1 MNRKELLIFLLA
13 CVIKVAIAVS
23 MLFSHQGG
31 KAGIAGMF
39 AVIGGDTFSYV
50 DPVENLFQHGIYAQ
64 DIARVET
71 YAGRMPGYGI
81 VYAALRTVAQ
91 PGTAA
96 DGVVGLQLLL
106 SLVSI
111 YCLARLAQF
120 VTKRPESFYW
130 AALLYA
136 LNTYSTWFDIKLL
149 TESFATSAAII
160 GIYTLCQ
167 AHCRKSNALFLCAG
181 LSLAWMVFLRP
192 FLAPLFVLITGIYVL
207 RELMTNGRITTYFR
221 QTVFRGALLVLP
233 FIIADGAWITRNWAW
248 YHRPVPLQIDSWAGY
263 KTAPGLK
270 ELTSFI
276 GTIGDEPVWWYQPSD
291 MAWFYKPDSDPA
303 NNFQGEQSKLA
314 PPAYTYDSLVQVRHN
329 LVLAKDTAAPVAARQ
344 AAGARA
350 AKSLVA
356 YESAYRRLRPGYA
369 FLVVPGKLAYQLTL
383 AHGSDYL
390 FQQSF
395 AELTLVKKIT
405 KIFFHLWYFLVVGL
419 GLLGLLVI
427 GWKTDF
433 ETLMVK
439 LTPIYIV
446 VLLCVVLHQVES
458 RYFAL
463 AYPFVVIN
471 CVLIMLRVYDYGK
484 RKLQANTTSLRFSNA
499 AVVKNG

>member
-1 MNRKELLIFLLA
+1 MNRKELLTFLLA
-13 CVIKVAIAVS
+13 CFIKMAVAIT

-31 KAGIAGMF
+31 KAGIAGLF
-39 AVIGGDTFSYV
+39 AIIGGDTFSYI
-50 DPVENLFQHGIYAQ
+50 DPVENLFHHGIYAQ

-96 DGVVGLQLLL
+96 DGVVILQLLL

-120 VTKRPESFYW
+120 VTKRPEAFYW

-149 TESFATSAAII
+149 TESFATSAVII
-160 GIYTLCQ
+160 GIYTLCH
-167 AHCRKSNALFLCAG
+167 AHYRKSNALFLCAG

-192 FLAPLFVLITGIYVL
+192 FLAPLFALIAGIYIL
-207 RELMTNGRITTYFR
+207 RELMTNGRAANYFR
-221 QTVFRGALLVLP
+221 QTVFRGSLLVLP

-248 YHRPVPLQIDSWAGY
+248 YHRAVPLQVDAWAGY

-276 GTIGDEPVWWYQPSD
+276 GTIGEEPVWWYQPSD
-291 MAWFYKPDSDPA
+291 MAWFYKPESDHGA
-303 NNFQGEQSKLA
+303 NFQGEQSKFA
-314 PPAYTYDSLVQVRHN
+314 PPAYTYDSLVLVRHN
-329 LVLAKDTAAPVAARQ
+329 LVLAKDTTAPIAARQ
-344 AAGARA
+344 VAGAKA
-350 AKSLVA
+350 AQSLVA
-356 YESAYRRLRPGYA
+356 YESAYRKLRPGYA
-369 FLVVPGKLAYQLTL
+369 FFVVPAKLAYRLTL

-390 FQQSF
+390 FQQPF
-395 AELTLVKKIT
+395 AELTILKKVT
-405 KIFFHLWYFLVVGL
+405 KIFFHVWYFLVVGL
-419 GLLGLLVI
+419 GLVGLLAV

-433 ETLMVK
+433 ETLVVK
-439 LTPIYIV
+439 LSPIYII
-446 VLLCVVLHQVES
+446 VLLCIILHQVES
-458 RYFAL
+458 RYFAF

-471 CVLIMLRVYDYGK
+471 CILIILKVYDYGK
-484 RKLQANTTSLRFSNA
+484 SKFRIS
-499 AVVKNG
+499 